1 MRGSVIMKIYN
12 FDQIIGQTNTKD
24 WIISKL
30 QQDKIPHILAFIG
43 QPGIGKTSLAKV
55 LACEL
60 ACLNDNSRI
69 GEIKEKVIGNDTS
82 TDCVKLYNMSN
93 IKSDEEVLNV
103 RNDLTLG
110 LSTTGRKVIILD
122 EAHGMSEAAQDSL
135 LTRFESIS
143 DDVYVIICS
152 TELGRFKDAFRSRCV
167 VRNFARPT
175 NGEMRKLITTYLNEN
190 NIKFAIPIPMAITFI
205 MSSCNNEPRRIIN
218 LLNALDNTR
227 VVTRDDLMAFNILVD
242 DREYYRLVHY
252 LYSNNIVDG
261 LNFISDMGNE
271 FTKEAVSLYL
281 EMIKVG
287 LGSQSNIISA
297 EIKRNIVEIVEE
309 KGIDKL
315 MKFVTA
321 ICSERYPSKNFI
333 SGIFLKLCS
342 NLDEKPYRVDNMRLS
357 DAKVMTSTDQDDI
370 PEISQTNQTLSLDQL
385 FSQAQSL

>member
-1 MRGSVIMKIYN
+1 MKIYN
-12 FDQIIGQTNTKD
+12 FEQIIGQTNTKE
-24 WIISKL
+24 WITAKL
-30 QQDKIPHILAFIG
+30 EQDKVPHILAFVG

-60 ACLNDNSRI
+60 ACLDNNNRI
-69 GEIKEKVIGNDTS
+69 GEIKEKVIGNDVS

-93 IKSDEEVLNV
+93 IRSDEEVLNV

-135 LTRFESIS
+135 LTRFEAIS

-152 TELGRFKDAFRSRCV
+152 TELGRFKEAFRSRCV

-175 NGEMRKLITTYLNEN
+175 NGEIRKLITTFIEQNK
-190 NIKFAIPIPMAITFI
+190 IKFAIPLPMAIAFI
-205 MSSCNNEPRRIIN
+205 MSACNNEPRRIIN
-218 LLNALDNTR
+218 LLQALDNTKL
-227 VVTRDDLMAFNILVD
+227 VSRDDLMAFNILVD

-261 LNFISDMGNE
+261 LNFISDMGKE

-281 EMIKVG
+281 EMIKIG
-287 LGSQSNIISA
+287 LGSQSNLISK
-297 EIKRNIVEIVEE
+297 EIARNITEIVED

-315 MKFVTA
+315 IRFVTA
-321 ICSERYPSKNFI
+321 ICNERYPSKNFV
-333 SGIFLKLCS
+333 SGVFLKLCA
-342 NLDEKPYRVDNMRLS
+342 NLEEKPHRVDDMRLS
-357 DAKVMTSTDQDDI
+357 DARVMASTEQDDI
-370 PEISQTNQTLSLDQL
+370 PEISQTNQSISLEQL

>member
-1 MRGSVIMKIYN
+1 MKIYD
-12 FDQIIGQTNTKD
+12 FDQIIGQTNTKE

-30 QQDKIPHILAFIG
+30 QQDKVPHILAFVG

-60 ACLNDNSRI
+60 ACLDNNSRL

-93 IKSDEEVLNV
+93 IRSDEEVLNV

-110 LSTTGRKVIILD
+110 LSTTGRKVIVLD

-175 NGEMRKLITTYLNEN
+175 NGEIRRLITTYLEEN

-218 LLNALDNTR
+218 LLRALDNTKI
-227 VVTRDDLMAFNILVD
+227 VTRDDLMAFNVMVD
-242 DREYYRLVHY
+242 DREYYRLIHY

-261 LNFISDMGNE
+261 LNFISDMGKE

-287 LGSQSNIISA
+287 LGSQSNIISK
-297 EIKRNIVEIVEE
+297 EITRNIIEIVEE

-321 ICSERYPSKNFI
+321 MCSERYPSKNFV

-342 NLDEKPYRVDNMRLS
+342 NLDEKPHRVDDMRIS
-357 DAKVMTSTDQDDI
+357 DAKVMISTDQDDV
-370 PEISQTNQTLSLDQL
+370 PEISQANQSISLEQL